1 MNAAVAESVAEALS
15 PEVAADLAFREERRK
30 YLGGSDIAA
39 LLGIAPPTW
48 RRNTPLALYLD
59 KIEPPKPDTHGRPY
73 KRRGKRWEAVV
84 GEMLVEK
91 LEEEGHKVEI
101 VATNRRYKDPEFDFF
116 ACEIDWE
123 LRLDNEPDITN
134 VELKTVHPFKAGE
147 WGEEGTDAS
156 PVWYTAQ
163 GQWGWGITNRVS
175 PRRRVII
182 AALFGAD
189 ELGVY
194 PVEPAPDLVADIRET
209 ARKFW
214 TDNVLARVAPP
225 PGGLVDLARLFPND
239 CGRTVE
245 LSDNEAFVDAIF
257 ELREAD
263 AEFDKAKARWE
274 AAEEIAKGIMTDAAV
289 ATIGGKKACSWKTQ
303 KDRRVD
309 VTRLKIERPDIY
321 NEFLRE
327 QDIRKFLLSRSKE
340 K

>member
-1 MNAAVAESVAEALS
+1 MNAAVAEAVSAELQ
-15 PEVAADLAFREERRK
+15 ADLAFREERRK

-48 RRNTPLALYLD
+48 RRNTPLALYFD
-59 KIEPPKPDTHGRPY
+59 KIEPPSADTQGR
-73 KRRGKRWEAVV
+73 KFKSRGKRWEGVV

-91 LEEEGHKVEI
+91 LEEQGHKVEI

-123 LRLDNEPDITN
+123 LRLDNEPELTN
-134 VELKTVHPFKAGE
+134 VELKTVHPFKAAE

-163 GQWGWGITNRVS
+163 GQWGWGITNRIS

-182 AALFGAD
+182 AVLFGAD

-194 PVEPAPDLVADIRET
+194 PVEQAPDLVADIRET

-214 TDNVLARVAPP
+214 IENVIARVPPP

-239 CGRTVE
+239 WGRMVE
-245 LSDNEAFVDAIF
+245 LADNEKFVDAIF
-257 ELREAD
+257 ELRAAD
-263 AEFDKAKARWE
+263 IDFDNAKARWE
-274 AAEEIAKGIMTDAAV
+274 AAEAAAKEIMGDAAI
-289 ATIGGKKACSWKTQ
+289 ATIGGNKACSWKNQ
-303 KDRRVD
+303 KDSRLD

-327 QDIRKFLLSRSKE
+327 KEIRKFLLSRSKQ